1 MCYGSRAWAEM
12 VFGCLGVKDSKKKGE
27 GEMHDHS

>member
-12 VFGCLGVKDSKKKGE
+12 VFGCLGVKDDKKGV
-27 GEMHDHS
+27 MHDRS